1 MRNVRIPAALTLIVG
16 AGLAMSLTIAAGGA
30 ACAYAYA
37 TLAEAAASAASTP
50 PEGALA
56 TYVAGVHRLEA
67 VALWSFAAL
76 ALASVVLAF
85 AGRRWL
91 GAKVVRPLDHAM
103 QTVHAIALGELR
115 KAIVVDERTQAR
127 RLFAALAQMQQGLVG
142 TLSAVTRE
150 AAAVDDC
157 ASRLHTQNAR
167 LSSGAESQAAAIQQ
181 TAATTQQISEG
192 VQRSA
197 QVAEQTNRL
206 AGQASEL
213 AHASR
218 TRVRA
223 VIDSMD
229 SIARDSQ
236 QISAVVSVV
245 NELAFQ
251 TNILALN
258 AAVEAARAGHQG
270 KGFAV
275 VAGEVRS
282 LAQRSAQAAREIEAL
297 IGSARGTIAEGA
309 RLCTDVG
316 SAMDEVVSAAHEV
329 AQLSD
334 AMSRSASE
342 QSHGV
347 RQLNEAI
354 KDIDAVTQQN
364 AGMVQHLMTTTE
376 DLNERARTLA
386 EAVGAWKLD

>member
-1 MRNVRIPAALTLIVG
+1 MMYVRIPAALTLVVG
-16 AGLAMSLTIAAGGA
+16 AAFAMSLTVAAGGA
-30 ACAYAYA
+30 ACAYAYT
-37 TLAEAAASAASTP
+37 TLADAAAANVP
-50 PEGALA
+50 PGDALA
-56 TYVAGVHRLEA
+56 TYLAGVHRLEA
-67 VALWSFAAL
+67 VAFGGFAAL
-76 ALASVVLAF
+76 ALASGLLAF

-115 KAIVVDERTQAR
+115 DAIVVDERTQAR
-127 RLFAALAQMQQGLVG
+127 RLFVALQQMQQGLVG
-142 TLSAVTRE
+142 TLTTVTRE

-157 ASRLHTQNAR
+157 AGRLHAQNVR

-197 QVAEQTNRL
+197 QVAEETNRL
-206 AGQASEL
+206 AGEASEL
-213 AHASR
+213 AQASR
-218 TRVRA
+218 ARVRT
-223 VIDSMD
+223 VIDAMD

-282 LAQRSAQAAREIEAL
+282 LAQRSAAAAQEIEAL
-297 IGSARGTIAEGA
+297 IGSARGTIANGA
-309 RLCTDVG
+309 QLCTDVG

-347 RQLNEAI
+347 QQLNAAI

-364 AGMVQHLMTTTE
+364 AGMVQHLVNTTE
-376 DLNERARTLA
+376 DLNERARALA
-386 EAVGAWKLD
+386 EAVGAWRLD